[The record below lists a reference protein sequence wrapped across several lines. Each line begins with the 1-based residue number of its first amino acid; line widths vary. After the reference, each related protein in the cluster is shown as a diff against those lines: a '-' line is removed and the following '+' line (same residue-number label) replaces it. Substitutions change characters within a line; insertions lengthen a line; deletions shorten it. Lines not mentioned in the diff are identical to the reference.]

1 MRKSARARHPEEP
14 VVATFMIPYA
24 QWQAFKTVLEAEGST
39 ISATLVAFIE
49 GYLAAQRSPHESS
62 QEINT
67 RLNQILRYKV
77 AHWEQQIATLQ
88 HRLLR
93 TEASIEDLNFLLD
106 RVQREQRARPVALE
120 MVSQLGEEE
129 EEDGEALPGK
139 ADATKVQW
147 SEELADL
154 TDGQPER
161 AGLTLVSLCRAFG
174 LNPNSLVSNANL
186 RGVSLEDY
194 LYQLTGWSYRQG
206 RYYPP

>member
-24 QWQAFKTVLEAEGST
+24 KWQAFKTVLEAEGST

-67 RLNQILRYKV
+67 RLHQILRYKV

-106 RVQREQRARPVALE
+106 RVQREQRARPVAVETLD
-120 MVSQLGEEE
+120 GEEAE
-129 EEDGEALPGK
+129 GEVLLGQ
-139 ADATKVQW
+139 ADVTAVQW
-147 SEELADL
+147 SDELADL